1 MPIKQAAI
9 KDLRKNH
16 KRATKNLRLKT
27 HMKHL
32 TRSLTDLV
40 KDGKAAEAKETLS
53 KLQQILA
60 KAAKTHVL
68 HNNNAQR
75 KIASAF
81 KLVSKSSKK

>member
-16 KRATKNLRLKT
+16 KRAAKNLRLKT

-68 HNNNAQR
+68 HGNNAQR

-81 KLVSKSSKK
+81 KLVAKAKK

>member
-16 KRATKNLRLKT
+16 KRAAKNLRLKT
-27 HMKHL
+27 HVKHL

-40 KDGKAAEAKETLS
+40 KEGKANEVKETMA
-53 KLQQILA
+53 KLQQTLA

-68 HNNNAQR
+68 HTNNAQR

-81 KLVSKSSKK
+81 KLVNKSTKK

>member
-16 KRATKNLRLKT
+16 KRAAKNLRMKV

-40 KDGKAAEAKETLS
+40 KEGKATEAKETLG
-53 KLQQILA
+53 KLQQILT
-60 KAAKTHVL
+60 KAAKTHIL
-68 HNNNAQR
+68 HTNNAKR

-81 KLVSKSSKK
+81 KLVNKK

>member
-16 KRATKNLRLKT
+16 KRAAKNLRLKT
-27 HMKHL
+27 HLKHL

-40 KDGKAAEAKETLS
+40 KEGKANDAKETLG
-53 KLQQILA
+53 KLQQALA

-68 HNNNAQR
+68 HGNNAKR
-75 KIASAF
+75 KIANAF
-81 KLVSKSSKK
+81 KLVHKQ

>member
-16 KRATKNLRLKT
+16 KRAARNLRLKT

-40 KDGKAAEAKETLS
+40 KEGKVAEAKTTLS
-53 KLQQILA
+53 ALQQIIA
-60 KAAKTHVL
+60 KAAKNHVL
-68 HNNNAQR
+68 ETNNAKH
-75 KIASAF
+75 KIANAY
-81 KLVSKSSKK
+81 KLVGKK